1 MAFKINHKTDNSE
14 VSQKKL
20 SAERLY
26 IIVGLELETQFE
38 YENNTRTDTVT
49 GYQVWVSTTTHNP
62 FRVKFLPEDKPDLTY
77 FTLGDEVTFD
87 HLEAIQIKLM
97 FISVQRLSKRLKKG
111 EI

>member
-1 MAFKINHKTDNSE
+1 MAFKIKSQNGYSE
-14 VSQKKL
+14 NF
-20 SAERLY
+20 AEEALGGETLH
-26 IIVGLELETQFE
+26 IVGLELETQFE

-87 HLEAIQIKLM
+87 HLEAIQIKTNVYFRAKAIKM
-97 FISVQRLSKRLKKG
+97 A
-111 EI
+111 